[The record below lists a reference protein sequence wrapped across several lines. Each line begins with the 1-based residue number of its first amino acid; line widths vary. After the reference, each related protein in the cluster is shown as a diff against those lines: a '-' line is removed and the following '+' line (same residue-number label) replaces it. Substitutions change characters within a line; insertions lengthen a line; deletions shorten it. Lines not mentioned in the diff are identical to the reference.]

1 MPRDYAI
8 RLNENMLPSTTMVV
22 SVAFVES
29 RISVSLTL
37 KVNKLV
43 VLIPEILYMDHLDLE
58 GSEHSPGVSG
68 NLV

>member
-1 MPRDYAI
+1 
-8 RLNENMLPSTTMVV
+8 MLPSTTMVV

-43 VLIPEILYMDHLDLE
+43 VLIPEILYMDLDLE

>member
-1 MPRDYAI
+1 MPRDYEI

-43 VLIPEILYMDHLDLE
+43 VLIPEILYMDLDLE